1 MLRTM
6 TVLMMVAVMG
16 NGDPDVEQ
24 NLHMIEE
31 TAHKVGLL
39 INVTKTQNMGVSF

>member
-1 MLRTM
+1 MLLTLN
-6 TVLMMVAVMG
+6 VLMIVAVME
-16 NGDPDVEQ
+16 NGDPDIEE

-39 INVTKTQNMGVSF
+39 TNVTKTQNMGVLF